1 MDTQTHTD
9 TQTTH
14 TDTTHLHG
22 YNHLPTHLPT
32 IPSCPPTYLPTY
44 IPTYLHADHAMI
56 SDDQDGQD
64 DDARICLP
72 ACHPALPPDRRRHP
86 TYIPTPICPPLY
98 RPPAHRRGHRQGG
111 RCPPMPAYPIP
122 HTPLYTPPEGPL
134 MRAPGAYGVAYQGTS
149 SVGSRSNCPR
159 PMPRLMSKMRACCS
173 QMYPHRPSGRRAS

>member
-32 IPSCPPTYLPTY
+32 IPSCPPTYPPTY

-64 DDARICLP
+64 DDAHICLP
-72 ACHPALPPDRRRHP
+72 ACPPALPPDRRRHP
-86 TYIPTPICPPLY
+86 THHTHPHMPPLY
-98 RPPAHRRGHRQGG
+98 GPPAHRRGRRQGG

-122 HTPLYTPPEGPL
+122 ISPLYTPPEGPL
-134 MRAPGAYGVAYQGTS
+134 HRAPGGVGQVPGRTT
-149 SVGSRSNCPR
+149 RRCPHPSPTR
-159 PMPRLMSKMRACCS
+159 ISCCWAWAL
-173 QMYPHRPSGRRAS
+173 QTYPHLPSARRAS